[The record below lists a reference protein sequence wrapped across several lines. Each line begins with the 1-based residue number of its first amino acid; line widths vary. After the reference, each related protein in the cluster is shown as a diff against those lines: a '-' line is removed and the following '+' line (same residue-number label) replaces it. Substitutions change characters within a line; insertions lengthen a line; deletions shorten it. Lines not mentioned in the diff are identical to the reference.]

1 MRFHYLTTLKSSILK
16 YPFGLK
22 SFLRLY
28 FSDQMLI
35 PQMNNPL
42 YSFLVNHLHYPYM
55 HIRIFLFLSFSCKD
69 EQTYISL
76 NW

>member
-42 YSFLVNHLHYPYM
+42 YSFLM
-55 HIRIFLFLSFSCKD
+55 HIHIFLFLSFSCKD
-69 EQTYISL
+69 EQIYISL